1 MLLQKILYN
10 TDFFFINSD
19 LMIFGFYPAE
29 VCQMF
34 VMAAVKVMAVKNYK
48 NAYNE
53 NNFLWQRFDI
63 PKGHLCNF
71 YIIILIFFIA

>member
-10 TDFFFINSD
+10 TDLIFFIKSD

-53 NNFLWQRFDI
+53 KYFVAAF
-63 PKGHLCNF
+63 
-71 YIIILIFFIA
+71 

>member
-1 MLLQKILYN
+1 
-10 TDFFFINSD
+10 
-19 LMIFGFYPAE
+19 MIFGFYPAE

-53 NNFLWQRFDI
+53 NNFVAAVW
-63 PKGHLCNF
+63 HS
-71 YIIILIFFIA
+71 